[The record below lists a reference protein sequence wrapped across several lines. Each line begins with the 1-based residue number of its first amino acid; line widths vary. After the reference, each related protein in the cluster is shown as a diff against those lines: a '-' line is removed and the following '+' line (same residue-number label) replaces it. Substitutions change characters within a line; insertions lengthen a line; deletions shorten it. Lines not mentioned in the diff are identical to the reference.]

1 MNPQRLLKMC
11 VLKECSG
18 EKLRDLVKILTF
30 QESMRYC
37 QDTLNDVLP
46 SASAIVSGGPELDM
60 ESYQL

>member
-1 MNPQRLLKMC
+1 MNPQWLLRMC

-18 EKLRDLVKILTF
+18 EKLTYLVKILTF

-46 SASAIVSGGPELDM
+46 SASAVESGGPELDM
-60 ESYQL
+60 GSCQL